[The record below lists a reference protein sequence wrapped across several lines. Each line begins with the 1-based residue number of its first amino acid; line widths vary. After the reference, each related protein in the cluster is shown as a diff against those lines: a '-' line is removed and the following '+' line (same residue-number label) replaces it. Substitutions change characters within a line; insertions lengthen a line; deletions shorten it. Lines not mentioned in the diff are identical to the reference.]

1 MARIAPLA
9 TALLGLVLCFQA
21 AVGLA
26 GELGAGAWRAAG
38 RLSVVGRLPRLDDYA
53 VFVSVSLL
61 VAGIAALVAAGRGHG
76 R

>member
-1 MARIAPLA
+1 MARIGPLVTGA
-9 TALLGLVLCFQA
+9 IGLVLCFQA

-38 RLSVVGRLPRLDDYA
+38 RLSVAGRLPLLADYT
-53 VFVSVSLL
+53 VFVNLSLL
-61 VAGIAALVAAGRGHG
+61 VAGIAVLVAAGRLRG